1 MRLFD
6 LHCDT
11 PYEIAHK
18 HVSLTQNDLHISLD
32 KTSPYSTYIQSA
44 AVWSDCRLSDED
56 AWQEYLRICAHFAR
70 EAETCPNTFIGHTA
84 DDIRRA
90 LSTGERCFIPAVEDA
105 RILAG
110 DLSRLDILKKN
121 GVRFLTLTWAGES
134 CIGGSHDTDKP
145 LTDFGRSVVERCFEL
160 HIIPDVSHASRAV
173 TAEVLQR
180 AKECGKPVIATH
192 SNAHSVHPHT
202 RNLTDEEFLG
212 IVRCGG
218 IVGISLCPE
227 HLCAGK
233 CGIDSVAN
241 HIRHYIRLGGE
252 DAVCLGCDFDGIG
265 ETPDGLMNV
274 SCLVHLADHLNTAG
288 LPARIIDKLF
298 FDNAYGFAVE
308 NFQ

>member
-1 MRLFD
+1 MKLFD

-18 HVSLTQNDLHISLD
+18 RVPLAQNDLHISHD
-32 KTSPYSTYIQSA
+32 KTAPYATYIQSA
-44 AVWSDCRLSDED
+44 AVWSDCRFSDED
-56 AWQEYLRICAHFAR
+56 AWGEYLRISEHFAR
-70 EAETCPNTFIGHTA
+70 EVESTPYAILGRTAE
-84 DDIRRA
+84 DLRRA
-90 LSTGERCFIPAVEDA
+90 NQTGERCFIPAVEDA
-105 RILAG
+105 RILSG
-110 DLSRLDILKKN
+110 DLTRLDVLKNN
-121 GVRFLTLTWAGES
+121 GVRFLTLMWAGES

-173 TAEVLQR
+173 TADVLQL
-180 AKECGKPVIATH
+180 AKAHGKPIIATH
-192 SNAHSVHPHT
+192 SNAYSVHPHT
-202 RNLTDEEFLG
+202 RNLTDEEFRA
-212 IVRCGG
+212 IAERGG

-233 CGIDSVAN
+233 CDIEAVAD

-252 DAVCLGCDFDGIG
+252 NSVCLGCDFDGIG
-265 ETPDGLMNV
+265 ETPDGLENV
-274 SCLVHLADHLNTAG
+274 SCLPRLADHLSAVGIPVRVT
-288 LPARIIDKLF
+288 DKLF

>member
-1 MRLFD
+1 MKLFD

-11 PYEIAHK
+11 PYEMAHK
-18 HVSLTQNDLHISLD
+18 NAPLTHNDLHISLD
-32 KTSPYSTYIQSA
+32 KTTLYSAYIQSA
-44 AVWSDCRLSDED
+44 AVWSNHRLNDED
-56 AWQEYLRICAHFAR
+56 AWKDYLRISDHFMR
-70 EAETCPNTFIGHTA
+70 EVGNTPNAVLGRTA
-84 DDIRRA
+84 DDLRRA
-90 LSTGERCFIPAVEDA
+90 DLSGERCFICAVEDA

-110 DLSRLDILKKN
+110 NLTRLEVLQKR

-145 LTDFGRSVVERCFEL
+145 LTDFGQGVMERCFDL

-173 TAEVLQR
+173 TAEVLQI
-180 AKECGKPVIATH
+180 AKAHRKPVIATH
-192 SNAHSVHPHT
+192 SNAYSVHPHT
-202 RNLTDEEFLG
+202 RNLTDEEFLA
-212 IVRCGG
+212 IAECGG

-233 CGIDSVAN
+233 CGIEAVAD

-252 DAVCLGCDFDGIG
+252 NSVCLGCDFDGIG
-265 ETPDGLMNV
+265 ETPDGLNNV
-274 SCLVHLADHLNTAG
+274 SYLPHLANHLNAMG
-288 LPARIIDKLF
+288 IPSRVIDKLF

>member
-1 MRLFD
+1 MKLFD

-18 HVSLTQNDLHISLD
+18 RVSLTQNDLHISLD
-32 KTSPYSTYIQSA
+32 KTSPYSAYIQSA
-44 AVWSDCRLSDED
+44 AIWSDCRLSEEE
-56 AWQEYLRICAHFAR
+56 AWQEYLRICEHFAR
-70 EAETCPNTFIGHTA
+70 EAETCPNAFIGHTA

-90 LSTGERCFIPAVEDA
+90 LNTGERCFIPAVEDA

-110 DLSRLDILKKN
+110 DLTRLDILKKN
-121 GVRFLTLTWAGES
+121 GVRFLTLTWAGKS

-145 LTDFGRSVVERCFEL
+145 LTDFGRAVVDKCFDL

-173 TAEVLQR
+173 TAEVLQM

-192 SNAHSVHPHT
+192 SNAYSVHPHT

-227 HLCAGK
+227 HLCAGD
-233 CGIDSVAN
+233 CGIDTVAD

-252 DAVCLGCDFDGIG
+252 NAVCLGCDFDGIG

-274 SCLVHLADHLNTAG
+274 SCLVHLADQMNTSG
-288 LPARIIDKLF
+288 IPARIIDKLF